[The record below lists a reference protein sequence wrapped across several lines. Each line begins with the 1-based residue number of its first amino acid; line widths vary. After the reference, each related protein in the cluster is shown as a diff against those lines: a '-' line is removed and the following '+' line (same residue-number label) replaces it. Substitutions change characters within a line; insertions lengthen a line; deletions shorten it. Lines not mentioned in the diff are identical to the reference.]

1 VSIEPPKGGSF
12 RFVQTIEV
20 RMQRQQQEF
29 RRGAE
34 AYVRVVLRNLI
45 YFRALADGYSGVRA
59 ILAIERHERI
69 GFKSVS
75 DLQSWLIDMEN
86 VQKSVNAVTLR
97 CAECGSDFKG
107 TPICP
112 SCRSTVCRRIAGFD
126 YFGLVG
132 DHLACGISFEKMAS
146 TRRLSIAGIK
156 DLYWEGLGKIFTQL
170 LERDVTAEY
179 AEKRDRACATCQ
191 CCGAV
196 VNGTRCEPCDRKN
209 VGAAA

>member
-1 VSIEPPKGGSF
+1 
-12 RFVQTIEV
+12 
-20 RMQRQQQEF
+20 MQRQQQEF

-34 AYVRVVLRNLI
+34 AYVRAVLRNLI

-75 DLQSWLIDMEN
+75 DLQSWLIDMQN
-86 VQKSVNAVTLR
+86 VQKSVNAEVLR
-97 CAECGSDFKG
+97 CASCESDFRG

-112 SCRSTVCRRIAGFD
+112 SCGSTVCRRVAGFD

-146 TRRLSIAGIK
+146 TRRTSIAGVK
-156 DLYWEGLGKIFTQL
+156 EKYWEGVSAIFVEL
-170 LERDVTAEY
+170 LTRDVTAEY
-179 AEKRDRACATCQ
+179 AEKRDRECATCN
-191 CCGAV
+191 CCGAA
-196 VNGTRCEPCDRKN
+196 VNGTRCTPCDRKN
-209 VGAAA
+209 GDNAEAAA